1 MAPSSRSKG
10 VAAKEAK
17 KSDES
22 NDVPSFTLEN
32 VQHNMKIV
40 YYCRTFLSIVAGFV
54 AGVLGLT
61 ALSGFLCY
69 FVIMLL
75 ASLGLAA
82 KAKFNIYSFFDSWH
96 RVAFDGVSQGLMS
109 FVLFW
114 TFAYDIVHIF

>member
-1 MAPSSRSKG
+1 MAPSSKSKG
-10 VAAKEAK
+10 AAVKEME
-17 KSDES
+17 KSDDI
-22 NDVPSFTLEN
+22 NDVPSFSVEN
-32 VQHNMKIV
+32 IQHNMKIV
-40 YYCRTFLSIVAGFV
+40 YYCRTFLSIVAGSI

-82 KAKFNIYSFFDSWH
+82 KTKFDVHSFFDSWH
-96 RVAFDGVSQGLMS
+96 RVVFDGVSQEFMS

-114 TFAYDIVHIF
+114 SFAYDIVHIF